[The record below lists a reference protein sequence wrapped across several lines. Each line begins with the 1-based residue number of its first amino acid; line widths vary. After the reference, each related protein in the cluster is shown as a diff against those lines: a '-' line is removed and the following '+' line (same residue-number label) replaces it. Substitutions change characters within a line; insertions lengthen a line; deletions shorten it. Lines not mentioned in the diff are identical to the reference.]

1 MRLSTIPV
9 LSVVVLLGCSATPPR
24 LSVEDDA
31 RAAAPIPACVLHL
44 PPRKA
49 ESKGL
54 ARNIREEQYWQLVFP
69 NFDLDKTTLPDSAMD
84 CVGLDVLKTPAFTG
98 MRPNR
103 TPLRIEEGDVMY
115 GGGADRLKVV
125 WLRSHRGD
133 GGTVAGALALTRTM
147 ETQAEV
153 YAIGAYRGVPEAMRF
168 SIERIGPNVLV
179 TAIEDGCRGRKPGA
193 PCESRVTVN
202 LVFSGRLVPVAE
214 VATERVV
221 YASDSE
227 PGFPGK
233 VEYHMSSGVEFTPR
247 GLRVLE
253 QIRVNDANGAPLRKV
268 ELDRMLVL
276 DGGKPMKATAES
288 LWSRLVPAPKK
299 G

>member
-9 LSVVVLLGCSATPPR
+9 LPVIALLGCSASPPR
-24 LSVEDDA
+24 VPVEDEA

-44 PPRKA
+44 PPRKPEA
-49 ESKGL
+49 KGL

-69 NFDLDKTTLPDSAMD
+69 TFDIEKTTLPDGAID
-84 CVGLDVLKTPAFTG
+84 CVGIDVFKTPAFTG
-98 MRPNR
+98 TKPAR
-103 TPLRIEEGDVMY
+103 TPLKIEEGDVTF

-125 WLRSHRGD
+125 WLRSHQGGD
-133 GGTVAGALALTRTM
+133 GAIAGALALTRTL
-147 ETQAEV
+147 ENQAEV
-153 YAIGAYRGVPEAMRF
+153 YAVGAYKGVPGAMRF
-168 SIERIGPNVLV
+168 AIERIGPNVLV

-193 PCESRVTVN
+193 PCESRITVH
-202 LVFSGRLVPVAE
+202 LVFSGRLVPVTE
-214 VATERVV
+214 VVSERVV

-233 VEYHMSSGVEFTPR
+233 VEYHMTSGVEFGPK

-253 QIRVNDANGAPLRKV
+253 QVRVNDANGSPLRKA

-276 DGGKPMKATAES
+276 DGSKPMKATAES
-288 LWSRLVPAPKK
+288 LWAKLVPAKAK
-299 G
+299 